1 MLGEDLKGRK
11 ISEIAMRVGIMMDD
25 YESQMVSLTAG
36 EEIAFGLLNHG
47 FSPEE
52 VDARVSQALEDV
64 GLRGNYQL
72 DELSGGQ
79 RQRLLLA
86 SVLAC
91 RPEVLILD
99 EPVSALDPDGARS
112 LYALLYKIYRQHQM
126 TVVVVEHDLNYL
138 LPYMTDLVLISQG
151 EARVQGPFAEAARNA
166 FAQED
171 LRENLPELWQVK
183 LGLEEKYQVKLGD
196 WRTEEEA
203 EKELLQKFQ
212 GGAKE

>member
-1 MLGEDLKGRK
+1 M
-11 ISEIAMRVGIMMDD
+11 
-25 YESQMVSLTAG
+25 
-36 EEIAFGLLNHG
+36 
-47 FSPEE
+47 
-52 VDARVSQALEDV
+52 
-64 GLRGNYQL
+64 
-72 DELSGGQ
+72 
-79 RQRLLLA
+79 
-86 SVLAC
+86 
-91 RPEVLILD
+91 
-99 EPVSALDPDGARS
+99 
-112 LYALLYKIYRQHQM
+112 
-126 TVVVVEHDLNYL
+126 VVEHDLNYL